1 MSFKYQ
7 NTIAVT
13 RQDWRKTFLLSGV
26 ALMVFSLMLA
36 TWVSVRAAETVEAGN
51 LNGKALSL
59 PVPEYPPLAKQT
71 RVTGIVKVDV
81 VVSENGK
88 VESAKASSGP
98 MLLKQ
103 SAVDAANKAK
113 FAPTLKAGAPVKVSG
128 FLQYEFKLN

>member
-1 MSFKYQ
+1 MVCS
-7 NTIAVT
+7 
-13 RQDWRKTFLLSGV
+13 LL
-26 ALMVFSLMLA
+26 LA
-36 TWVSVRAAETVEAGN
+36 TWVSVRAAETIEGGN

-59 PVPEYPPLAKQT
+59 PVPDYPPLAKQT

-81 VVSENGK
+81 LVSENGK
-88 VESAKASSGP
+88 IESAKAASGP

-103 SAVDAANKAK
+103 AAVDAANKAK